1 MQKKNSI
8 LRTGTLMISDKSKSN
23 YIVQIWPFAHFLHV
37 LIFFLKMVLII
48 VKVKVQ
54 RKLKKKVT

>member
-1 MQKKNSI
+1 MQKKSI